1 MGLCT
6 HLLCTSRLL
15 LCLTASSVPQHAAWS
30 LAQSRPSCCVASAC
44 ASVVTRVLCVGTYAD
59 ALMMLMV
66 LREEPVSAELDVR
79 REAAHNLALLY
90 RSSGADELA
99 RQVLRQHFS
108 V

>member
-1 MGLCT
+1 MTL
-6 HLLCTSRLL
+6 
-15 LCLTASSVPQHAAWS
+15 
-30 LAQSRPSCCVASAC
+30 
-44 ASVVTRVLCVGTYAD
+44 RVR
-59 ALMMLMV
+59 
-66 LREEPVSAELDVR
+66 REEPVSAELDVR